1 MMHLKKLV
9 KKNHFWY
16 IKHSKIVDA
25 IDGIDTY
32 YEELTI
38 KNCLKYLPEIIRQF
52 YKKCTKSG
60 KVDLLQ

>member
-16 IKHSKIVDA
+16 IKHFMIIDA
-25 IDGIDTY
+25 IDGVDTY

-38 KNCLKYLPEIIRQF
+38 KNFWKYIPEIIRQLL
-52 YKKCTKSG
+52 
-60 KVDLLQ
+60 KVSRLVR